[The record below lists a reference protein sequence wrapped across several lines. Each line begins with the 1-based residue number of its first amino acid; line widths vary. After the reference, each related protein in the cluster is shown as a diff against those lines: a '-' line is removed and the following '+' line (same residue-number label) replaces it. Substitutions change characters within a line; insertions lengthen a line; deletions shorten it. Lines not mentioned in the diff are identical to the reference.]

1 MRRAITTWSRSGGR
15 QNVNFYFRESAP
27 TSAGTL
33 SFQDYDVFIS
43 HKGED
48 IAISEAVGETLYS
61 HGLFPYLDRWDQN
74 ADGDSLELDEYLRE
88 VIRETP
94 SIMAVITE
102 NTQQSWWVP
111 FEVGVARET
120 NSQIATFLSV
130 QNGSGQVIHLP
141 GYLRSWPILVGLSE
155 LRDWASSVPRRP
167 HATFRATFSESAT
180 REMSMAGNKST
191 AGIGALERSGKVVFV
206 D

>member
-15 QNVNFYFRESAP
+15 QHINFYFRESAP
-27 TSAGTL
+27 ANAGTL
-33 SFQDYDVFIS
+33 NFQDYDVFIS

-48 IAISEAVGETLYS
+48 IAISETVGETLYS
-61 HGLFPYLDRWDQN
+61 YGLSPYLDRWDVN

-94 SIMAVITE
+94 SIIAVITE
-102 NTQQSWWVP
+102 NTRQSWWVP

-120 NSQIATFLSV
+120 HSQIATFLSV
-130 QNGSGQVIHLP
+130 ESNSGQVIHLP

-155 LRDWASSVPRRP
+155 LRDWASSVPRRSHP
-167 HATFRATFSESAT
+167 TVKVTFSEGTA
-180 REMSMAGNKST
+180 REMSMRGSSPT
-191 AGIGALERSGKVVFV
+191 VGIGALERSGKVVFV